1 MSGKNSSIDQIW
13 CRVLGRT
20 RPAWPARATDF
31 NQNTLWFH
39 PNTLW
44 FSSKYT
50 LATVA
55 SLAGS
60 RTPPPVPGP
69 QQGTAWRSILAATP
83 STAAISTP
91 FLNGNSANP
100 LLYSSNEERSTSTA
114 RSHGPRKNHPQ
125 HPPDQKFWFFHFC
138 KNIRVVYDFPGF
150 VSRFCI
156 SGWFSARA
164 PL

>member
-1 MSGKNSSIDQIW
+1 MSRKCSSIDQIW
-13 CRVLGRT
+13 CRVLGRKVVFQITFGRPGT
-20 RPAWPARATDF
+20 RVSTKIHCDF
-31 NQNTLWFH
+31 TQIHCDFH
-39 PNTLW
+39 K
-44 FSSKYT
+44 KYT

-69 QQGTAWRSILAATP
+69 QQGMAWRSILAATP

-114 RSHGPRKNHPQ
+114 RSHGARKNHP
-125 HPPDQKFWFFHFC
+125 HGPKFSIFSFLQKQ
-138 KNIRVVYDFPGF
+138 
-150 VSRFCI
+150 S
-156 SGWFSARA
+156 SS
-164 PL
+164 L